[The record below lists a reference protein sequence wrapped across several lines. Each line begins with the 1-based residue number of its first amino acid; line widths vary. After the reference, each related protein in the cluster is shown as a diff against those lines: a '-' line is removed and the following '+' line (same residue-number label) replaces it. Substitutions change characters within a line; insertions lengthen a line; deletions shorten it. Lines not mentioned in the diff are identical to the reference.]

1 VDGIFQG
8 EKVMAKMKDFLI
20 GVEELVYT
28 ALEKGF
34 TDLYGIHAYVHMYE
48 PLADVSTVS
57 AILDELHRMDELQ
70 LYVA

>member
-1 VDGIFQG
+1 
-8 EKVMAKMKDFLI
+8 MAKMKDFLI
-20 GVEELVYT
+20 GVEELVFT

-48 PLADVSTVS
+48 PNADLATVE
-57 AILDELHRMDELQ
+57 AILDELHRMDEMQ